1 MVSKRKT
8 ISILEQAVHDR
19 NMDAIED
26 AKLLANVSE
35 TIAALEAEVEMWHDR
50 FLALQPVAFNNATRA
65 EKAEATIERLK
76 CCGNCANVD
85 EDHDGCYC
93 VEIAATEHR
102 ASWDALVAPWGRGC
116 AYFTPSRWTEREV
129 DGGS

>member
-1 MVSKRKT
+1 MMSKRRT
-8 ISILEQAVHDR
+8 ISILEQAIHNR

-26 AKLLANVSE
+26 AKMLANVSE

-76 CCGNCANVD
+76 CCGNCGNYWHKPAPTTYRCICGGVGVPPTTPNSKCWFLPGVD
-85 EDHDGCYC
+85 HWVEKKADDH
-93 VEIAATEHR
+93 A
-102 ASWDALVAPWGRGC
+102 
-116 AYFTPSRWTEREV
+116 
-129 DGGS
+129 